1 MNKIR
6 PPYSDEIKILKG
18 TIEDFSL
25 ALEIREIVVRK
36 NLDIPRERKKDLIE
50 RFKKS
55 KKIDYDDLSFL
66 EGINSQNIILL
77 NKMIDDYNKNL
88 AKSKDQEF
96 NIIYFFIRQFPPFN
110 SNVRIDHLI
119 KGAEH
124 SFRHDGNIKEYLTFL
139 IGEYNREPSNEEAD
153 IIEIY
158 KKIRIFL
165 NHLKIKYN

>member
-25 ALEIREIVVRK
+25 ALEIRKIVITK
-36 NLDIPRERKKDLIE
+36 NLDISKKTRKDLID

-77 NKMIDDYNKNL
+77 NKMLNDYDKNL
-88 AKSKDQEF
+88 TKRKDEEF

-110 SNVRIDHLI
+110 SNV
-119 KGAEH
+119 
-124 SFRHDGNIKEYLTFL
+124 S
-139 IGEYNREPSNEEAD
+139 
-153 IIEIY
+153 
-158 KKIRIFL
+158 
-165 NHLKIKYN
+165 IKYLIVGAKNFLSVMEILKNILLC